1 MPMLFNLWFRRFRRV
16 SRNRHIRRITVAGFI
31 VLGAIA
37 LNSAC
42 FYYFENA
49 VKAELTLWD
58 SFWLSFTTITTVGY
72 GDYSA
77 STVGGRVATMVLLYG
92 VGLAMFPYVITQ
104 IVDTTVERHND
115 RRRGLIDCRDL
126 VQNHIIIVN
135 YPSELRVASIIEQ
148 LSSDVVTAH
157 RPIVVLA
164 NNVEELSF
172 NRSDVYFVRGA
183 PLEEESWKRA
193 NIEMAYAVLILA
205 PQTEEHV
212 ADAITASTISL
223 IETLHPTIRTIAE
236 CTSIQHL
243 AIFRSFRCDAVIPT
257 NNIAAKVLAQEVR
270 DRGLALAVR
279 ELLTE
284 AEGSELYSETINI
297 DGINFGELQSLLL
310 ELKAEVILVGILRD
324 NQHLINP
331 PLTLQIQR
339 TDRLILIG
347 NRRSDWH
354 QIYEQ
359 LLRVRGRNIS

>member
-42 FYYFENA
+42 FYYFEKA
-49 VKAELTLWD
+49 VKVELTLWD

-92 VGLAMFPYVITQ
+92 VGLATFPYVITQ

-193 NIEMAYAVLILA
+193 NIEMAYTVLILA

-347 NRRSDWH
+347 NRRSDWQ

>member
-1 MPMLFNLWFRRFRRV
+1 MPMLLKFWFRRFRRA
-16 SRNRHIRRITVAGFI
+16 SRNRHMRRITVAGLI

-37 LNSAC
+37 LNAAC
-42 FYYFENA
+42 FYFFEKA
-49 VKAELTLWD
+49 VKAELTVWD
-58 SFWLSFTTITTVGY
+58 SVWLSFTTITTVGY
-72 GDYSA
+72 GDLAA

-92 VGLAMFPYVITQ
+92 VGLATFPYVITQ
-104 IVDTTVERHND
+104 IVDTTVERNND

-126 VQNHIIIVN
+126 VESHIIIVN

-157 RPIVVLA
+157 RPIVILA
-164 NNVEELSF
+164 NGVEELSF

-183 PLEEESWKRA
+183 PLEEESWQRA

-205 PQTEEHV
+205 PEAEEHV

-223 IETLHPTIRTIAE
+223 IETLHPNIRTIAE

-279 ELLTE
+279 ELLTD
-284 AEGSELYSETINI
+284 AEGSELYSEAIEI

-310 ELKAEVILVGILRD
+310 QLKAEVILVGILR
-324 NQHLINP
+324 NSEHLINP
-331 PLTLQIQR
+331 SLDLQIHR
-339 TDRLILIG
+339 SDRLILIG
-347 NRRSDWH
+347 SHRSDWE
-354 QIYEQ
+354 QIHNQ
-359 LLRVRGRNIS
+359 LLRARGVR

>member
-1 MPMLFNLWFRRFRRV
+1 MLFKFWFRRLRRV
-16 SRNRHIRRITVAGFI
+16 SRNRHIQRITVAGLI
-31 VLGAIA
+31 VLGCII

-42 FYYFENA
+42 FYFFEKA
-49 VKAELTLWD
+49 VKADLTVWD

-92 VGLAMFPYVITQ
+92 VGLATFPYVITQ
-104 IVDTTVERHND
+104 IVDTTVERSND

-126 VQNHIIIVN
+126 VENHIIIVN

-164 NNVEELSF
+164 DNVDELYF

-193 NIEMAYAVLILA
+193 NMEMAYSVLILA

-223 IETLHPTIRTIAE
+223 IETLHPNIRTIAE

-243 AIFRSFRCDAVIPT
+243 AI
-257 NNIAAKVLAQEVR
+257 
-270 DRGLALAVR
+270 
-279 ELLTE
+279 
-284 AEGSELYSETINI
+284 
-297 DGINFGELQSLLL
+297 
-310 ELKAEVILVGILRD
+310 
-324 NQHLINP
+324 
-331 PLTLQIQR
+331 
-339 TDRLILIG
+339 
-347 NRRSDWH
+347 SD
-354 QIYEQ
+354 
-359 LLRVRGRNIS
+359 LSDVML